1 MAGAFL
7 SDSWYR
13 IASLRPSLRGHAR
26 VTRQRLRGKAWYILY
41 DPLTNRSQRFPP
53 SVWWLLSQLDG
64 RCTVDAAWQRALAE
78 LGDAAPSQ
86 DEVITLLSQLHK
98 ADLLLTLESLPDIDE
113 LLRRRRRQDR
123 SRWLSSLLNPMSIR
137 IPLWDPDRFLERT
150 VSWLRP
156 LFGWQG
162 MLLWLAVVLPA
173 CFAAAEHWNELTG
186 NLSDRL
192 LSGSNLLCLALVF
205 PVVKL
210 LHELGHGY
218 AVKAHGGQVHEAG
231 VMLIMFAPTPYVDA
245 SASAEFRS
253 KWYRAFVAAAGMLT
267 ELFLAGL
274 AMYAWLVVEPGVVRT
289 LAFNVMIV
297 AGASTLVFNGNPLLR
312 FDGYYILSDLI
323 EIPNL
328 AQRSNN
334 WYGWLVR
341 RHAFGDREAER
352 PDASPGEARWFVPYA
367 PAALAYRIVV
377 SISMALFIA
386 SQYFFVGVLI
396 ALASIVNLAVVPA
409 FRLLRLLAASPLLAR
424 RRRRAWL
431 VSGVA
436 MGGLCLFL
444 ASVPLPRSSVTEGV
458 VWVPAGAEIRA
469 AGTGFVQD
477 DMAPW
482 TSERS
487 VRRRQQL
494 FRQADPALAA
504 SYAEQRAKVAELE
517 VQLVVDRAD
526 DRARGFLTEQ
536 ALERERGV
544 LLDLER
550 RVAELVTLAP
560 DSGSVV
566 IARPQDLP
574 GRHVKRGELLGYVL
588 ARAPR
593 LVRAVVVQ
601 DEIGLVRGQLRA
613 VTLTLSDRVGQALA
627 GKLVREVPG
636 GSEAL
641 PSRALMID
649 GGGELVADPRDPA
662 GMATLD
668 KVFQFDIDVPSM
680 PSDVRVGTRAW
691 VKFEFAPEPLFQQ
704 ARRRLR
710 QLFLSRLHV

>member
-1 MAGAFL
+1 MAGSFL

-13 IASLRPSLRGHAR
+13 VAPMRPRLRGHAR
-26 VTRQRLRGKAWYILY
+26 ITRQRLRGKSWYILY

-64 RCTVDAAWQRALAE
+64 SCTVDTAWQRAVAE
-78 LGDAAPSQ
+78 LGDEAPSQ

-98 ADLLLTLESLPDIDE
+98 ADLLLTLESVPDIEE
-113 LLRRRRRQDR
+113 LLKRRRKQER

-137 IPLWDPDRFLERT
+137 IPLWNPDRFLERT
-150 VSWLRP
+150 VHWLRP

-162 MLLWLAVVLPA
+162 MLLWLAIVLPA
-173 CFAAAEHWNELTG
+173 CFAAAEHWEALTG

-218 AVKAHGGQVHEAG
+218 AVKAHGGQVREAG

-253 KWYRAFVAAAGMLT
+253 RWYRAFVAAAGMLT
-267 ELFLAGL
+267 ELLVAAL
-274 AMYAWLVVEPGVVRT
+274 AMAVWLAVEPGVVRT
-289 LAFNVMIV
+289 VAFNVMVV
-297 AGASTLVFNGNPLLR
+297 AGASTIVFNGNPLLR

-328 AQRSNN
+328 AQRANN
-334 WYGWLVR
+334 WYGWLLR
-341 RHAFGDREAER
+341 RYAFSDREAER
-352 PDASPGEARWFVPYA
+352 PNASTGEARWFVLFA
-367 PAALAYRIVV
+367 PAALAYRLAV

-386 SQYFFVGVLI
+386 NQYFFFGVLV
-396 ALASIVNLAVVPA
+396 ALASMGNLVVMPA
-409 FRLLRLLAASPLLAR
+409 FRLLRLLATSPLLAR
-424 RRRRAWL
+424 RRRRAWIVTGL
-431 VSGVA
+431 AAAS
-436 MGGLCLFL
+436 LCLL
-444 ASVPLPRSSVTEGV
+444 LGAVPVPRSAVSQGV

-469 AGTGFVQD
+469 AGTGFVQEMPSLAAD
-477 DMAPW
+477 
-482 TSERS
+482 RS
-487 VRRRQQL
+487 VARRQQL
-494 FRQADPALAA
+494 FRQADAALAA
-504 SYAEQRAKVAELE
+504 SYAEQQAKVAELE
-517 VQLVVDRAD
+517 VQALIDRED
-526 DRARGFLTEQ
+526 ERARGYLTEQ
-536 ALERERGV
+536 ILERERGV
-544 LLDLER
+544 LADLER
-550 RVAELVTLAP
+550 RMTELVTLAP
-560 DSGSVV
+560 ESGRIV
-566 IARPQDLP
+566 IARPEDLP
-574 GRHVKRGELLGYVL
+574 GRYVKRGELLGYVL
-588 ARAPR
+588 GAAPR

-601 DEIGLVRGQLRA
+601 DEIGLVRGRMRA
-613 VTLTLSDRVGQALA
+613 VTLKLSDRVDEAYG
-627 GKLVREVPG
+627 GKVVREVPG

-649 GGGELVADPRDPA
+649 GGGELVADPRDPD

-680 PSDVRVGTRAW
+680 PRDVRVGTRAY
-691 VKFEFAPEPLFQQ
+691 VKFEFTPEPLFQQ
-704 ARRRLR
+704 AQRRLR